1 MNGSVNVKRIIIL
14 LLCLV
19 LVSCGTTNKSKSTTK
34 DILENSFFGVKK
46 KVKEKLIYKKD
57 KSINS
62 FLNKYNEIN
71 DPDIISDMVSMKKL
85 EGKDSPSI
93 VDISNE
99 KLEIWIQRKNMFG
112 NKMAVAVLNHSD
124 NVTNDDFKEQFIK
137 YSKVFDDSLTN
148 KEIDEYWDKML
159 KGKNR
164 GKKLK
169 NIKVKRIIFYGK
181 VIYLNL
187 DLITHNQQVNPI
199 DEIILTH
206 KCQEN

>member
-1 MNGSVNVKRIIIL
+1 MRKIIIL

-19 LVSCGTTNKSKSTTK
+19 LVSCGTTNESKSTTK

-71 DPDIISDMVSMKKL
+71 DPDITSDMVSMKKL
-85 EGKDSPSI
+85 EGKDNPGI

-99 KLEIWIQRKNMFG
+99 KLEIWIQGKNMFG

-124 NVTNDDFKEQFIK
+124 NVTNDDLKEQFLK

-148 KEIDEYWDKML
+148 KEIDEYWNKML
-159 KGKNR
+159 SGKNR

-187 DLITHNQQVNPI
+187 EGKIQFDKNNKQK
-199 DEIILTH
+199 IIRRIM
-206 KCQEN
+206 

>member
-1 MNGSVNVKRIIIL
+1 MKRIIIL

-57 KSINS
+57 ESINS

-71 DPDIISDMVSMKKL
+71 DPDITSDMVSMKKL
-85 EGKDSPSI
+85 EGKDRPSI

-99 KLEIWIQRKNMFG
+99 KLEIWIQGKNMFE

-124 NVTNDDFKEQFIK
+124 NVTNDDIKEQFQK

-159 KGKNR
+159 SGKNR

-187 DLITHNQQVNPI
+187 EGKIQFDKNNKQK
-199 DEIILTH
+199 IIRRIM
-206 KCQEN
+206 

>member
-1 MNGSVNVKRIIIL
+1 MQCKVNGSVNAKKIIIL

-19 LVSCGTTNKSKSTTK
+19 LVSCSTTNKSKSTTK

-57 KSINS
+57 ESINS

-71 DPDIISDMVSMKKL
+71 DPDITSDMVSMKKL

-99 KLEIWIQRKNMFG
+99 KLEIWIQGKNMFE

-124 NVTNDDFKEQFIK
+124 NVTNDDLKEQFLK

-148 KEIDEYWDKML
+148 KEIDEYWNKML
-159 KGKNR
+159 SGKNR

-187 DLITHNQQVNPI
+187 EGKIQFDKNNKQK
-199 DEIILTH
+199 IIRRIM
-206 KCQEN
+206 

>member
-1 MNGSVNVKRIIIL
+1 MKDGVNVKKIIIL

-19 LVSCGTTNKSKSTTK
+19 LVSCGTTK
-34 DILENSFFGVKK
+34 DTLENSFFGVKK

-57 KSINS
+57 TSINS

-71 DPDIISDMVSMKKL
+71 DPDITSDMGSMKKL

-99 KLEIWIQRKNMFG
+99 KLGIWIQRKNMFG
-112 NKMAVAVLNHSD
+112 NKMAVAILNNSD
-124 NVTNDDFKEQFIK
+124 NVTNNDLKEQFQK
-137 YSKVFDDSLTN
+137 YSKVFDSLTN

-181 VIYLNL
+181 VIYL
-187 DLITHNQQVNPI
+187 
-199 DEIILTH
+199 ILEG
-206 KCQEN
+206 KI

>member
-1 MNGSVNVKRIIIL
+1 MQCEMNGSVNVKKIIIL

-34 DILENSFFGVKK
+34 DTSVNSFFGFKK
-46 KVKEKLIYKKD
+46 KTKEKLIYKKD

-71 DPDIISDMVSMKKL
+71 DPDITSDMVSMKKI
-85 EGKDSPSI
+85 EGKDEPSI

-99 KLEIWIQRKNMFG
+99 KLKIWIQGKSMFG
-112 NKMAVAVLNHSD
+112 NKMAVAVQNSSD
-124 NVTNDDFKEQFIK
+124 SVTNDDLKEQFIK

-148 KEIDEYWDKML
+148 KEIDEYWNKML
-159 KGKNR
+159 SGKNR

-187 DLITHNQQVNPI
+187 EGKI
-199 DEIILTH
+199 
-206 KCQEN
+206 

>member
-1 MNGSVNVKRIIIL
+1 MKKIIIL

-57 KSINS
+57 ESINS

-71 DPDIISDMVSMKKL
+71 DPDITSDMVSMKKL
-85 EGKDSPSI
+85 EGKDRPSI

-99 KLEIWIQRKNMFG
+99 KLEIWIQGKNMFG

-148 KEIDEYWDKML
+148 KEIDEYWNKML
-159 KGKNR
+159 SGKNR

-187 DLITHNQQVNPI
+187 EGKIQFDKNNKQKIMRRI
-199 DEIILTH
+199 M
-206 KCQEN
+206 

>member
-1 MNGSVNVKRIIIL
+1 MRKIIIL

-19 LVSCGTTNKSKSTTK
+19 LVSCGTTNESKSTTK

-57 KSINS
+57 ESINS

-71 DPDIISDMVSMKKL
+71 DPDITSDMVSMKKL
-85 EGKDSPSI
+85 EGKDNPGI

-99 KLEIWIQRKNMFG
+99 KLEIWIQGKNMFE

-124 NVTNDDFKEQFIK
+124 NVTNDDLKEQFIK

-148 KEIDEYWDKML
+148 KEIDEYWNKML
-159 KGKNR
+159 SGKNR

-187 DLITHNQQVNPI
+187 EGKIQFDKNNKQK
-199 DEIILTH
+199 IIRRIM
-206 KCQEN
+206 

>member
-1 MNGSVNVKRIIIL
+1 MKKIIIL
-14 LLCLV
+14 LLCMV

-57 KSINS
+57 ESINS

-71 DPDIISDMVSMKKL
+71 DPDITSDMVSMKKL
-85 EGKDSPSI
+85 EGKDRPSI

-99 KLEIWIQRKNMFG
+99 KLEIWIQGKNMFG

-124 NVTNDDFKEQFIK
+124 NVTNDDIKEQFIK

-148 KEIDEYWDKML
+148 KEIDEYWNKML
-159 KGKNR
+159 SGKNR

-187 DLITHNQQVNPI
+187 EGKIQFDKNNKQK
-199 DEIILTH
+199 IIRRIM
-206 KCQEN
+206 

>member
-1 MNGSVNVKRIIIL
+1 MKKIIIL

-57 KSINS
+57 ESINS

-71 DPDIISDMVSMKKL
+71 DPDITSDMVSMKKL
-85 EGKDSPSI
+85 EGKDEPSI

-99 KLEIWIQRKNMFG
+99 KLKIWIQGKSMFG
-112 NKMAVAVLNHSD
+112 NKMAVAVQNSSD
-124 NVTNDDFKEQFIK
+124 SVTNDDLKEQFIK

-148 KEIDEYWDKML
+148 KEIDEYWNKML
-159 KGKNR
+159 SGKNR

-169 NIKVKRIIFYGK
+169 NIKIKRIIFYGK

-187 DLITHNQQVNPI
+187 EGKIQFDKNNKQK
-199 DEIILTH
+199 IIRRTM
-206 KCQEN
+206 K

>member
-1 MNGSVNVKRIIIL
+1 MQCKVNGSVNVRKIIIL

-57 KSINS
+57 ESINS

-71 DPDIISDMVSMKKL
+71 DPDITSDMVSMKKL

-99 KLEIWIQRKNMFG
+99 KLEIWIQGKNMFE

-124 NVTNDDFKEQFIK
+124 SVTNDDIKEQFIK

-148 KEIDEYWDKML
+148 KEIDEYWNKML
-159 KGKNR
+159 SGKNR

-187 DLITHNQQVNPI
+187 EGKIQFDKNNKQK
-199 DEIILTH
+199 IIRRIM
-206 KCQEN
+206 

>member
-1 MNGSVNVKRIIIL
+1 MKDGVNVKKIIIL

-57 KSINS
+57 KSVNS

-71 DPDIISDMVSMKKL
+71 NPDITSDMVSMKKL

-99 KLEIWIQRKNMFG
+99 KLGIWIQRKNMFG
-112 NKMAVAVLNHSD
+112 NKMAVAILNNSD
-124 NVTNDDFKEQFIK
+124 NVTNDDLKEQFQK

-159 KGKNR
+159 KGKNSKNR

-181 VIYLNL
+181 VIYL
-187 DLITHNQQVNPI
+187 
-199 DEIILTH
+199 ILEG
-206 KCQEN
+206 KI